1 MRAYAERQGRQ
12 IYESCRSEGGTP
24 DILGGVQLRFL
35 RQVADRD
42 ALAHDHFPV
51 ELLVDAT
58 CIIAQSALP
67 HVLPL
72 RKHTIPLGAWC
83 ALPAL
88 AARCRTF
95 RCAAAVPH
103 RPAMPRHI
111 SLTYVCVRV
120 RLCIV
125 HPCEYVYLAGACMMS

>member
-1 MRAYAERQGRQ
+1 M
-12 IYESCRSEGGTP
+12 
-24 DILGGVQLRFL
+24 RFL

-72 RKHTIPLGAWC
+72 RKHTIPHH
-83 ALPAL
+83 PAG
-88 AARCRTF
+88 CMV
-95 RCAAAVPH
+95 CAA
-103 RPAMPRHI
+103 
-111 SLTYVCVRV
+111 CVGCPLSHFP
-120 RLCIV
+120 LCCCCAA
-125 HPCEYVYLAGACMMS
+125 PPGYAAAY